1 MRIITLSLLLC
12 GLVIQSFGVRPPLK
26 GYTYASEQAPTGK
39 EWQSPENLALNKEQ
53 PHAWFFPFQD
63 IKSAR
68 KVLPENSIYWQSLNG
83 NWKFNWAADP
93 DSRPKD
99 FYKTDFDVTAWD
111 NIPVPSSWN
120 IYGVQQ
126 DGSLK
131 YGVPIYVNQP
141 VIFMHSVKA
150 DDWRGGVMRTPP
162 TNWTTYKYRNEVGSF
177 RREFEIPEHWD
188 RREVFISFD
197 GVDSFFYL
205 WINGMYVGFSKN
217 SRNTANFNITNYLRS
232 GKNIVAAEVYRNSD
246 GSFLEAQDMFRLP
259 GIFRTVALYSTPKV
273 QIRDLVATPDL
284 DNNYTD
290 GSLTIQADI
299 RNFGKKTAKGYKV
312 CYSLYANKLY
322 SDENEPVILARDTK
336 GAAIRN
342 SVVAQ
347 VEPITT
353 GNTQEAEKVVLK
365 VKNPNKWSAE
375 TPYRYTLIA
384 ELKDHKNRS
393 IETVSTI
400 VGFRKVEIKDTP
412 ADQDEFGLAGRY
424 YYVNGKT
431 IKLKGVNRHETNPA
445 VGHAITREMMEKEVM
460 LMKQGNINHVRNSHY
475 TDDPYWYY
483 LCNKYGIYLEDEANI
498 ESHEY
503 YYGAASLSHPVEWK
517 NAHVARVMEMVHSN
531 VNNPSIV
538 IWSLGNEAGPGQN
551 FVAAYEALTYIIHS
565 GFISGYQ
572 NRYGDNLKPPTNVY
586 HRMTA

>member
-188 RREVFISFD
+188 GREVFISFD

-322 SDENEPVILARDTK
+322 S
-336 GAAIRN
+336 G
-342 SVVAQ
+342 
-347 VEPITT
+347 
-353 GNTQEAEKVVLK
+353 
-365 VKNPNKWSAE
+365 
-375 TPYRYTLIA
+375 
-384 ELKDHKNRS
+384 
-393 IETVSTI
+393 
-400 VGFRKVEIKDTP
+400 
-412 ADQDEFGLAGRY
+412 
-424 YYVNGKT
+424 
-431 IKLKGVNRHETNPA
+431 
-445 VGHAITREMMEKEVM
+445 
-460 LMKQGNINHVRNSHY
+460 
-475 TDDPYWYY
+475 
-483 LCNKYGIYLEDEANI
+483 
-498 ESHEY
+498 
-503 YYGAASLSHPVEWK
+503 
-517 NAHVARVMEMVHSN
+517 
-531 VNNPSIV
+531 
-538 IWSLGNEAGPGQN
+538 
-551 FVAAYEALTYIIHS
+551 
-565 GFISGYQ
+565 
-572 NRYGDNLKPPTNVY
+572 
-586 HRMTA
+586 